1 MAIIP
6 SDLPQALAAARS
18 SALQTLALKAG
29 QVLEA
34 KVIGP
39 APNGGTQ
46 VQVGGQVLNLTL
58 PTLLAAGTTLQLEV
72 QGSGANLQFAMP
84 AASPTLPA
92 NPAPMPIMPDEV
104 GLPQLIPPV
113 SPTATPAA
121 PTQAAAAVPAPV
133 QPTAAP
139 LAPMQPNVAAIAPQ
153 ASPVPAAAQPLP
165 ASAPPAPIAAQTP
178 TAAAPSGNLPVT
190 SPPTTSV
197 QTPVAQAAYRAVPS
211 ATPPLASAMAEPA
224 LPMTQQ
230 GALAQL
236 VHTEVQRQDTIQGL
250 TTALSAIA
258 GRVALPEPV
267 ARAAQAVM
275 AGQVPI
281 DPGKLDGAVLQRAVQ
296 SSGVFQEATLARG
309 ELPLPQTDMKSALLS
324 LRQNLSA
331 WVGQMAAII
340 PAAAI
345 APPVRGSVPRA
356 RAGDPPPIDPVA
368 PAEEIGKHLLE
379 RTDSALGRMRL
390 HQHASLPE
398 QANAQAPADWSMDLP
413 VLIGQ
418 QQSILHLQI
427 HRDAQHES
435 ETASERGWQMRFAI
449 ALPALGEV
457 GAQVSLRGNATGV
470 MLWADE
476 PATAV
481 SLDAELPALRT
492 TLAGL
497 GLNPGTVFVRQGA
510 PLQLTPAPSGH
521 FVDSSS

>member
-6 SDLPQALAAARS
+6 SDLPQAVAVARA

-34 KVIGP
+34 RVIGP

-46 VQVGGQVLNLTL
+46 VQVGGQVLNLVL
-58 PTLLAAGTTLQLEV
+58 PTLMATGTTLQLEV
-72 QGSGANLQFAMP
+72 QGSGANLQLAMQAP
-84 AASPTLPA
+84 TAALPA
-92 NPAPMPIMPDEV
+92 NPAPMPITPDDV
-104 GLPQLIPPV
+104 GLPQL
-113 SPTATPAA
+113 TTPLPQSASQPA
-121 PTQAAAAVPAPV
+121 PAQAAA
-133 QPTAAP
+133 T
-139 LAPMQPNVAAIAPQ
+139 
-153 ASPVPAAAQPLP
+153 
-165 ASAPPAPIAAQTP
+165 ASAPLPQTTPQAPIATSSPALPQ
-178 TAAAPSGNLPVT
+178 APLPSSTLPVIT
-190 SPPTTSV
+190 PPTTSV
-197 QTPVAQAAYRAVPS
+197 QTPQAQAAYRATPAP
-211 ATPPLASAMAEPA
+211 ATPLTVADAEPFR
-224 LPMTQQ
+224 PTTQQ
-230 GALAQL
+230 AALNNL
-236 VHTEVQRQDTIQGL
+236 VHTDVQRQDTMQGL
-250 TTALSAIA
+250 TAALSAIT
-258 GRVALPEPV
+258 GRVDLPEPV
-267 ARAAQAVM
+267 ARAAQAVL
-275 AGQVPI
+275 AGQVPL
-281 DPGKLDGAVLQRAVQ
+281 DQGKLDGAALQRAVQ

-331 WVGQMAAII
+331 WVGQMAALI

-345 APPVRGSVPRA
+345 APPVRGGVPRA
-356 RAGDPPPIDPVA
+356 RGAEAPPIDPVEGPEA
-368 PAEEIGKHLLE
+368 IGKHLLE
-379 RTDSALGRMRL
+379 HTEASLSRLRL

-398 QANAQAPADWSMDLP
+398 QANTQAPADWSMDLP

-435 ETASERGWQMRFAI
+435 ETETERGWQMRFAI

-457 GAQVSLRGNATGV
+457 GAQVSLRGSATGV

-481 SLDAELPALRT
+481 SLDAELPALRSA
-492 TLAGL
+492 LANVGL
-497 GLNPGTVFVRQGA
+497 QAGTVFVRQGA